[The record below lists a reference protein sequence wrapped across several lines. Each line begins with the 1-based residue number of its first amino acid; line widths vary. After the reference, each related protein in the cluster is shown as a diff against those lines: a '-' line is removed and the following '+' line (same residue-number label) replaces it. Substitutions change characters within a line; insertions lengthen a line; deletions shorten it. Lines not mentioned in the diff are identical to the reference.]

1 MTKLSKEEL
10 SFIRENRLPVP
21 EGREFVGMSGA
32 FAALWTP
39 FRKDGSVNEAALEKE
54 IEWCLGNGISGF
66 YLTGGTGEGLE
77 LSEKERKLVMARA
90 VKANGGRG
98 KLIAQVGCL
107 ATRDAVTLAKYAE
120 KVGIDWVSSTAP
132 VYFGQNFDAT
142 YDHYRRIAG
151 ATSLP
156 FMIYSFG
163 QSIVPDRD
171 ARFFDI
177 PNVKGM
183 KYTNY
188 QYWTVQALR
197 RKIGKPVA
205 FFAGADEQV
214 LSALATGVFSGCI
227 GMTDNMLPWL
237 YSKICALAAADRFA
251 EASELQDMSVRFVEL
266 ILSKPNFSWPKAV
279 MKYIGIDCGEGR
291 APAGRPLTAAER
303 KELVSALD
311 ALGFMRKAR

>member
-1 MTKLSKEEL
+1 MTKLSNEEL
-10 SFIRENRLPVP
+10 LFIRENRLPVP
-21 EGREFVGMSGA
+21 KGRVFAGMSGA

-39 FRKDGSVNEAALEKE
+39 FKKDGGVNEAAIEKE

-66 YLTGGTGEGLE
+66 YITGGTGEGFE

-90 VKANGGRG
+90 VKANRGHG
-98 KLIAQVGCL
+98 KLIAHVGCL
-107 ATRDAVTLAKYAE
+107 STQDAVGLAKYAE
-120 KVGIDWVSSTAP
+120 KIGIDWISSTAP

-142 YDHYRRIAG
+142 YDHYRQIAG

-171 ARFFDI
+171 AKFFDI

-197 RKIGKPVA
+197 RKVDKPA
-205 FFAGADEQV
+205 IFFAGADEQV
-214 LSALATGVFSGCI
+214 LSALVTGVFSGCI

-251 EASELQDMSVRFVEL
+251 EASKLQDMSVRFVEL

-279 MKYIGIDCGEGR
+279 MKYIGIDCGGGR
-291 APAGRPLTAAER
+291 APAGRPLTVTEGR
-303 KELVSALD
+303 ELVLALD
-311 ALGFMRKAR
+311 NLGFLRKVK

>member
-1 MTKLSKEEL
+1 MKGLGREEL
-10 SFIRENRLPVP
+10 SFIREHRLPVP
-21 EGREFVGMSGA
+21 AGPEFDGMSGA

-39 FRKDGSVNEAALEKE
+39 FRGDGSVDEAALEEE

-77 LSEKERKLVMARA
+77 LSEGERKLVMERAARA
-90 VKANGGRG
+90 NAGRG
-98 KLIAQVGCL
+98 KLIAQIGCI
-107 ATRDAVTLAKYAE
+107 ATRDAVALARHAE
-120 KVGIDWVSSTAP
+120 KTGIDWISSTAP
-132 VYFGQNFDAT
+132 VYFGQNFDAA
-142 YDHYRRIAG
+142 YDHYRQIAS

-163 QSIVPDRD
+163 QGIVPDRD

-188 QYWTVQALR
+188 QYWTVQELR
-197 RKIGKPVA
+197 RKAGKPAV

-214 LSALATGVFSGCI
+214 LSALATGIFSGCI

-237 YSKICALAAADRFA
+237 YSRICALAADDRFA
-251 EASELQDMSVRFVEL
+251 EAAELQDMSVRFVEL
-266 ILSKPNFSWPKAV
+266 ILRKPNFSWPKAV
-279 MKYIGIDCGEGR
+279 MDYIGIDCGPGR
-291 APAGRPLTAAER
+291 APAGRPLTADERRELFAE
-303 KELVSALD
+303 LD
-311 ALGFMRKAR
+311 SLGFVRKAK